1 MDYTQYLHLS
11 KPDIAVDHANID
23 DLNGNMDIID
33 TALHET
39 AQSEGQVIS
48 ETLDGST
55 DTYTGYALF
64 AQGTGTLE
72 TSKHTSS
79 VMLVHTEDSDR
90 LELTGYVDISSGVI
104 EMANTYIQG
113 DVTFLGGIVADGGIR
128 AKGIS
133 ISDGDELRADNAT
146 GYFGGIIL
154 PSGNIDCTGRVTG
167 YSGYFNYEVHGKTGY
182 FDNLY
187 VNGEP
192 VSPGGGFDGY
202 FPDPVYFQDTIH
214 VDNNN
219 HSGSI
224 KFTRTDSSQT
234 LIDFTGY
241 HDTGYITGVD
251 EIATLYFAGSSDNHN
266 YIGYLDSNNIDVTG
280 DITKTI
286 SGTTHTYRTIE
297 ANPSGTATD
306 TLTSV
311 NIGGTVYDI
320 GGGNTNYQELT
331 QAEYDALTE
340 AEKTNGTLYF
350 ITDGGGGGGGSS
362 SGINYSTTE
371 HPVGTDEDD
380 KTIYEKTWKLSSTIN
395 ISSSGV
401 NLPSEVNSDLL
412 SVGAIPIKG
421 HARRLAPSPACVDLA
436 IYMSS
441 NSQYKALFVDNWSDI
456 SRLKIQYTKATD

>member
-11 KPDIAVDHANID
+11 KPDIAVDHANIN

-104 EMANTYIQG
+104 DMINTDIDG
-113 DVTFLGGIVADGGIR
+113 DVTFRGGIVADGGIR
-128 AKGIS
+128 A
-133 ISDGDELRADNAT
+133 GDIAMGSHELRADNAT
-146 GYFGGIIL
+146 GYFGSIIT
-154 PSGNIDCTGRVTG
+154 SSIDCSTGQVTG
-167 YSGYFNYEVHGKTGY
+167 YSGYFDYEVHGKTGY

-214 VDNNN
+214 VDNYN

-280 DITKTI
+280 DITKTV

-350 ITDGGGGGGGSS
+350 ITDGEGGGSGSS

-371 HPVGTDEDD
+371 QRTGQKWIDGKDIYVRAFDYVIGSSAT
-380 KTIYEKTWKLSSTIN
+380 TILANCGFETLVKIEGCAKYLTYQDPLPHSDSSDYILPRVDN
-395 ISSSGV
+395 GDFIIQSSSFFI
-401 NLPSEVNSDLL
+401 S
-412 SVGAIPIKG
+412 
-421 HARRLAPSPACVDLA
+421 
-436 IYMSS
+436 
-441 NSQYKALFVDNWSDI
+441 KATGTVVAY
-456 SRLKIQYTKATD
+456 YTKITD